1 MSSEKRFWVLTPKKN
16 SKRLSRAQTI
26 VIWPQIGQKW
36 FRRPNLGMWSQN
48 FWKIFFIILTQKFDG
63 KHFSGIFRIF
73 KDPKKVLQM
82 LSNNFHCGHVLWK
95 CLEKIFFF
103 FPKFSKNFEIFF
115 FDQKK
120 FFFLKNVENFIK
132 SSKNGKTLK
141 SGLKGSRTT
150 RKPWNENLKKIEFFG
165 PKLDELG
172 FVWKDFFRP
181 WLWFFIASKSAL
193 RSKIGAFLAKL
204 WPLKNSKKFFQIF
217 FLSQNFSKILAPPT

>member
-1 MSSEKRFWVLTPKKN
+1 MRTCFVKMPWKN
-16 SKRLSRAQTI
+16 
-26 VIWPQIGQKW
+26 
-36 FRRPNLGMWSQN
+36 
-48 FWKIFFIILTQKFDG
+48 
-63 KHFSGIFRIF
+63 
-73 KDPKKVLQM
+73 
-82 LSNNFHCGHVLWK
+82 
-95 CLEKIFFF
+95 FFF
-103 FPKFSKNFEIFF
+103 FSQIFQKFWNFF
-115 FDQKK
+115 FDQKNR
-120 FFFLKNVENFIK
+120 KNVENFIK

-150 RKPWNENLKKIEFFG
+150 RKPWTENLKKIEFFG

-204 WPLKNSKKFFQIF
+204 WPLKNSKKIFQIF